1 MDYIKILKRAM
12 EITWRHKALWLFGFL
27 LAFFSGGGGGN
38 LSRTL
43 QYRMR
48 PGESLPLGLTL
59 GIILFLASLAF
70 VFVLAGIVLTNISRG
85 ALIGM
90 VHEVEEAEH
99 TNISSG
105 WHIGWSRFLPL
116 IGIDLLTGIPL
127 LILVVVLIS
136 LGLSPLVLLFFQKR
150 ALTIL
155 GVALTVLFMLLIIG
169 LLIIAGAAL
178 GLWRDFAYRHCV
190 VERKGVL
197 DSLRG
202 AYQVVRQNLRH
213 AGVIWLL
220 LFGIDLLVGFVMV
233 PIALIALGMAAAPA
247 GILYATTESVAL
259 AVVSGILIAI
269 PAILLLTF
277 VAGIY
282 QVFRSATWTLTYL
295 ALQAELHSP

>member
-1 MDYIKILKRAM
+1 MDYVKILKRAA

-38 LSRTL
+38 FGRMF

-48 PGESLPLGLTL
+48 PGDSLPPWLTL
-59 GIILFLASLAF
+59 GLILFLAGLAF
-70 VFVLAGIVLTNISRG
+70 VFVLAGIVLSSISQC

-90 VHEVEEAEH
+90 VCEVQQTER
-99 TNISSG
+99 TSIRSG

-116 IGIDLLTGIPL
+116 IGIDLLTGIPV

-155 GVALTVLFMLLIIG
+155 GVVLTVLFMLLVIG
-169 LLIIAGAAL
+169 LLIIMGAVL
-178 GLWRDFAYRHCV
+178 GLWRDFAYRQCV
-190 VERKGVL
+190 VEKKGVL

-202 AYQVVRQNLRH
+202 AYQVVRQNLKH
-213 AGVIWLL
+213 VGIIWLL
-220 LFGIDLLVGFVMV
+220 LFGTDLLVGFIML
-233 PIALIALGMAAAPA
+233 PLALIAVGMAAAPA
-247 GILYATTESVAL
+247 GMLYALTDSVAL
-259 AVVSGILIAI
+259 AIFFGLVIAV

-282 QVFRSATWTLTYL
+282 QAFRSAVWTLTYL
-295 ALQAELHSP
+295 AL